1 MIISVH
7 LDITRTDISL
17 ITLILNAV
25 IMSLFPIV
33 LTIPKLD
40 TAVIRRSESQ
50 ESVVQGFRTL
60 LVPLQMADDLFFFIE
75 DFIRALNVVTVI
87 VLTLIFDLTLLVVTI
102 QV

>member
-1 MIISVH
+1 
-7 LDITRTDISL
+7 
-17 ITLILNAV
+17 
-25 IMSLFPIV
+25 MSLFPIV

-75 DFIRALNVVTVI
+75 DFI
-87 VLTLIFDLTLLVVTI
+87 
-102 QV
+102 